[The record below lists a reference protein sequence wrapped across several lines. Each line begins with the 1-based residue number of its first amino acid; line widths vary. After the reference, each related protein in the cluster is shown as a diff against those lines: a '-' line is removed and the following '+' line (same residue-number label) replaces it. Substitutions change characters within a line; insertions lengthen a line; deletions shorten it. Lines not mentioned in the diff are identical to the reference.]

1 MELVIKDRVV
11 NGDLKLILAKL
22 KNECHKPYLF
32 RDMKESKTDI
42 ICTCAFHKQGKE
54 EKASSTFY
62 KLHGNGKNQFGF
74 FHCFSCGKSVPLTQ
88 VVAHCFDESIEFAED
103 WLYNNFGGDRYEY
116 NLLPKIDLT
125 KTNLSKNKSLD
136 PKILEQYDYYHPYM
150 WERKLTKEIVD
161 KYRVGYDPVRNAI
174 TFPVW
179 DEKGVLKFVT
189 ARSVTSKRFWIPPDV
204 EKPIYLLNFILKE
217 KTDTLYICESQI
229 NTLTLCSYGYPA
241 VGLFGTG
248 SEHQARILA
257 KSGIRHLVFCL
268 DPDIAGTRGINR
280 LVKLLPKDILIDV
293 VDMPRNGKDI
303 NDYTKEEFQSFPII
317 DVFNYLEKYKDCLK
331 DVKNIY

>member
-1 MELVIKDRVV
+1 MELIIKDRII
-11 NGDLKLILAKL
+11 NGDLKIILNKL

-42 ICTCAFHKQGKE
+42 ITTCAFHKQGKE

-74 FHCFSCGKSVPLTQ
+74 FHCFACGKSIPLTQ
-88 VVAHCFDESIEFAED
+88 VVAHCFDEDIEFAEN

-116 NLLPKIDLT
+116 NLLPEIDLT
-125 KTNLSKNKSLD
+125 KTNLSENKLLD
-136 PKILEQYDYYHPYM
+136 PKILEQYNYYHDYM

-161 KYRVGYDPVRNAI
+161 KFRIGYDPIRNAI

-189 ARSVTSKRFWIPPDV
+189 ARSVTSKRFWIPKDV
-204 EKPIYLLNFILKE
+204 EKPIYLLNFVLRE
-217 KTDTLYICESQI
+217 NPDTLYICESQI
-229 NTLTLCSYGYPA
+229 NTLTMQSWGYPA

-248 SEHQARILA
+248 SEHQIKTLKRL
-257 KSGIRHLVFCL
+257 GIRHLILCL
-268 DPDIAGTRGINR
+268 DPDVAGTKSIAK
-280 LVKLLPKDILIDV
+280 LVKYLPRDILIDV

-303 NDYTKEEFQSFPII
+303 NDYTKEEFESFPII
-317 DVFNYLEKYKDCLK
+317 DGFEYIKKYKEVIENDSQ
-331 DVKNIY
+331 